1 MCRFQRLLDDDQRQ
15 AGGASSLN
23 AKEKGSATW
32 PRTRMYPN
40 D

>member
-1 MCRFQRLLDDDQRQ
+1 MQIPAPARRRSRQ
-15 AGGASSLN
+15 VGGASSLN

-32 PRTRMYPN
+32 PRTRMYQN